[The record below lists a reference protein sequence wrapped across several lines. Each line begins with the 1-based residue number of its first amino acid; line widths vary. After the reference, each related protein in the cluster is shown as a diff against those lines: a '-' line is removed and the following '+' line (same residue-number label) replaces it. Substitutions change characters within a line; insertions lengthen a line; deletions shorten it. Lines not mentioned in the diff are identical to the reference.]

1 MPESLRDR
9 RIEQEWLLLGKLAA
23 ANPTIVEIVGRR
35 RLADSEDFE
44 VRLHQTDGIPFG
56 AEVESRIHSHEVRL
70 SFPRFYPTSP
80 LEAYLGKPL
89 IHPNIDPENG
99 FVCLWTRHGTR
110 ETVVEA
116 LRRLQEVISWKSLN
130 LDTDHLMQRDAAAW
144 RDRLVQ
150 EEPDLFPLPFT
161 PIEELKEF
169 RLEKER
175 FRPPGRVRK
184 RLEPL
189 TEK

>member
-23 ANPTIVEIVGRR
+23 ANPAIVEVVRRR
-35 RLADSEDFE
+35 RLADSEDFA
-44 VRLHQTDGIPFG
+44 VRLHETDGVPLG
-56 AEVESRIHSHEVRL
+56 GEVKSRIHSHEVRL

-80 LEAYLGKPL
+80 LEAYLGTPV
-89 IHPNIDPENG
+89 IHPNVDPENG

-116 LRRLQEVISWKSLN
+116 LRRLQEVIAWKSFN
-130 LDTDHLMQRDAAAW
+130 LDTEHLMQRDALRW
-144 RDRLVQ
+144 RARMEQ
-150 EEPDLFPLPFT
+150 ARRDLFPLPFT
-161 PIEELKEF
+161 PIEELLEF
-169 RLEKER
+169 RREKDR
-175 FRPPGRVRK
+175 FRPPGGGRK
-184 RLEPL
+184 RLEAL

>member
-1 MPESLRDR
+1 MPESLRER

-23 ANPTIVEIVGRR
+23 ANPEVVEVVGRR
-35 RLADSEDFE
+35 HLADSEDFE
-44 VRLHQTDGIPFG
+44 VRLHETDGIPVG
-56 AEVESRIHSHEVRL
+56 GEVESRIHSHDVRL

-89 IHPNIDPENG
+89 VHSNIDPENG

-116 LRRLQEVISWKSLN
+116 LRRLQDVISWKSFN
-130 LDTDHLMQRDAAAW
+130 LDTEHIMQRDAEAW
-144 RDRLVQ
+144 RAQ
-150 EEPDLFPLPFT
+150 IEESQPGLFPLPFT
-161 PIEELKEF
+161 PIEEVLEF
-169 RLEKER
+169 RREKER
-175 FRPPGRVRK
+175 FRPPGRARK

-189 TEK
+189 T